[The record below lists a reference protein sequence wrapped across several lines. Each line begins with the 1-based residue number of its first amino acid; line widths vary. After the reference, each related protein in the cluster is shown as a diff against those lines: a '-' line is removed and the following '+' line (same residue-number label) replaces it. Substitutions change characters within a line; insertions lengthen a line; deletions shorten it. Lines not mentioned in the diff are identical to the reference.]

1 MDFFNSWLQGIIIA
15 VIISTIIE
23 MILPNGN
30 SKKYIK
36 IVLGVY
42 VVFNII
48 TPVANKLINSNFE
61 LSTILNV
68 EEYSK
73 KMESYET
80 ITKNVEINKSN
91 EENIKQIYTEK
102 LKKDI
107 STKLEEKGYD
117 VKKIQI
123 EIQNDETYLINKI
136 SLFIENTE
144 KEELP
149 KEQENKIV
157 INEIEKVEIQIGEY
171 TKEINDKKS
180 ELSEKEKNEI
190 KQYLISVYEVKEKQI
205 EIH

>member
-171 TKEINDKKS
+171 TKEIDDKKS

-205 EIH
+205 EIY

>member
-80 ITKNVEINKSN
+80 ITKNIEINKSN

-205 EIH
+205 EIY

>member
-36 IVLGVY
+36 VVLGVY

-48 TPVANKLINSNFE
+48 TPVANKLINSDFE
-61 LSTILNV
+61 LSTILNI

-80 ITKNVEINKSN
+80 STKNVEINKSN

-107 STKLEEKGYD
+107 STKLQEKGYN
-117 VKKIQI
+117 VKQIQV
-123 EIQNDETYLINKI
+123 EIQNNETYLINKI
-136 SLFIENTE
+136 TLFIENSE

-149 KEQENKIV
+149 KEQENRIV
-157 INEIEKVEIQIGEY
+157 INEIEKVEIQIGEN
-171 TKEINDKKS
+171 KEEIDDKKS

-205 EIH
+205 EIY